1 MITNRGKVKA
11 IKSGLL
17 AALFVLAA
25 TASQAGP
32 LGVTTVMP
40 YPDIATG
47 FLTTTYKATTGALT
61 INGWALS
68 LDTGSGTKTNI
79 TTNFTI
85 QATIDSSGRLV
96 TGPGVVNQMTI
107 GTAATPLLKSV
118 NLLAFG
124 YAYDA
129 AKGGALEFLF
139 GSPTGTYTTNGN
151 AALGIGPTFNPTMP
165 LDALIN
171 IGTGFLGNFAA
182 DWSNSGGTGDV
193 RPGVETTTP
202 EPSALLLT
210 LVGGAGLMWFRRRQV
225 MALEH
230 C

>member
-11 IKSGLL
+11 IKSGFL

-25 TASQAGP
+25 GSASQAGP
-32 LGVTTVMP
+32 LGVTTVVP

-68 LDTGSGTKTNI
+68 LDTGSGTKQNI
-79 TTNFTI
+79 TTNFSL
-85 QATIDSSGRLV
+85 QATIDSTGHLV
-96 TGPGVVNQMTI
+96 TGTGVVNQFTI
-107 GTAATPLLKSV
+107 GSATSPLLKSV
-118 NLLAFG
+118 SVMGF
-124 YAYDA
+124 AYNYVA
-129 AKGGALEFLF
+129 GGTSVFEFLF
-139 GSPTGTYTTNGN
+139 GSPTGTYTTNGPPSTYS
-151 AALGIGPTFNPTMP
+151 ATLPIDVM
-165 LDALIN
+165 LN
-171 IGTGFLGNFAA
+171 IGNGFAGSFAT

-193 RPGVETTTP
+193 RSAMEGSP

-210 LVGGAGLMWFRRRQV
+210 LIGGAGLAWFRRRNRL
-225 MALEH
+225 ALQH

>member
-32 LGVTTVMP
+32 LGVTTVVP

-47 FLTTTYKATTGALT
+47 FLTTTYRATTGALT

-68 LDTGSGTKTNI
+68 LDTGSGTKQNI
-79 TTNFTI
+79 TTNFSI
-85 QATIDSSGRLV
+85 QATIDNNGHLV
-96 TGPGVVNQMTI
+96 TGPGVVNQMII
-107 GTAATPLLKSV
+107 GTAASPLLKSV

-124 YAYDA
+124 YSYDA
-129 AKGGALEFLF
+129 TKGGALEFLF
-139 GSPTGTYTTNGN
+139 GSPTGSYTTNG
-151 AALGIGPTFNPTMP
+151 PPSTFSPTMP
-165 LDALIN
+165 LDALLN

-182 DWSNSGGTGDV
+182 DWQNSGGTGDV
-193 RPGVETTTP
+193 RSGVQTTP

-225 MALEH
+225 TALEH

>member
-32 LGVTTVMP
+32 LGVTTVAP

-47 FLTTTYKATTGALT
+47 FLTTTYRATTGALT

-68 LDTGSGTKTNI
+68 LDINGGTKTNI
-79 TTNFTI
+79 TTNFSI
-85 QATIDSSGRLV
+85 QATIDNSGHLV
-96 TGPGVVNQMTI
+96 TGPGVVNQMVI
-107 GTAATPLLKSV
+107 GTAGSPLLKSV

-124 YAYDA
+124 YSYDI
-129 AKGGALEFLF
+129 AKGGALEFF
-139 GSPTGTYTTNGN
+139 VGSPTGSYTTNGPP
-151 AALGIGPTFNPTMP
+151 ATYNPAMG
-165 LDALIN
+165 LDALLN

-182 DWSNSGGTGDV
+182 DWQNSGGTGDV
-193 RPGVETTTP
+193 KSAVQINNP

-210 LVGGAGLMWFRRRQV
+210 LVGGAGLLWFRRRQV
-225 MALEH
+225 AALEH

>member
-1 MITNRGKVKA
+1 MITKRGKVKA

-25 TASQAGP
+25 TASHAGP
-32 LGVTTVMP
+32 LGVTTVVP

-68 LDTGSGTKTNI
+68 LDTGSGTKANI
-79 TTNFTI
+79 TTNFSI
-85 QATIDSSGRLV
+85 QATVDNTGHLV
-96 TGPGVVNQMTI
+96 TGTGIVNQLTI
-107 GTAATPLLKSV
+107 GSAAAPLLKSIS
-118 NLLAFG
+118 LLDFG
-124 YAYDA
+124 YSYDA

-139 GSPTGTYTTNGN
+139 AAPTGSYTTNGPPSTYSST
-151 AALGIGPTFNPTMP
+151 LP
-165 LDALIN
+165 LDVLLN

-193 RPGVETTTP
+193 RSAAAQTTTP

-225 MALEH
+225 TAFQH